1 LSHIGMWCGSTP
13 WKRPKCVLQL
23 AKIYGFTHL
32 DGAQPDAWRYATE
45 VQDAGKP
52 VNVADHR

>member
-1 LSHIGMWCGSTP
+1 MWCGSTP